1 MTTTKQQLKDLLKKK
16 IVSVTFVKT
25 DKTER
30 KMLCTLKEDV
40 LPVVES
46 KEPKRTKKDNDNVLA
61 VWDLEKEAFRS
72 FRVDSVTDYQVVTE
86 GYEL

>member
-1 MTTTKQQLKDLLKKK
+1 METNKQELKDLLKKK
-16 IVSVTFVKT
+16 IVSVTFLKT

-30 KMLCTLKEDV
+30 KMLCTLKEEI

>member
-1 MTTTKQQLKDLLKKK
+1 MTTTKQELKDLLKKK

-30 KMLCTLKEDV
+30 KMLCTLKENV